1 MGALSYRP
9 PAHGWRGEDLFRE
22 HGCSWT
28 SRSFLVPG
36 IGDPYMTATVTHAA
50 NCTFEFSGVFPSTIR
65 LEFLFLISPRVVSW
79 NLTRQCWEWERC

>member
-9 PAHGWRGEDLFRE
+9 PAHGYRGEGLFRE

-28 SRSFLVPG
+28 SWSLAVTR

-50 NCTFEFSGVFPSTIR
+50 NRTFEFSGVFPSTIR
-65 LEFLFLISPRVVSW
+65 LEFLFLISLRVGSL
-79 NLTRQCWEWERC
+79 NLTRQCWEWER